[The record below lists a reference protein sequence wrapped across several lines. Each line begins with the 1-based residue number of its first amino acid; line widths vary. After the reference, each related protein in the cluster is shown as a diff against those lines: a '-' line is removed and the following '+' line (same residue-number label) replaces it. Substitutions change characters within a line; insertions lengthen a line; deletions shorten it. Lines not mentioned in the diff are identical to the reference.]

1 MRLVSVVIGTYNGAS
16 YIKEQLDS
24 ILAQTYSPL
33 EIIIV
38 DDASKDNTVAI
49 LQDYSQKYNNIKVY
63 DFKTNVGYI
72 KNFERGIALTK
83 GKHIALSD
91 QDDWWMPTKIEALMN
106 NINHYELVYCDS
118 DFVDADLKLMGNRFS
133 NVKNLVSID
142 TPINLLI
149 DNCVSGHAS
158 LFKKSL
164 FEKAIPFP
172 ENIPH
177 DWWLAYVASLE
188 EGILYVDEPLV
199 KYRHHQHNVIASA
212 KKNKKDKSKKRSKRQ
227 KFEKRKLRIKTFYA
241 KCPDHLKQEKK
252 LILKI
257 KKSYHSF
264 SLPNNLNRVFL
275 FYSNRKELLKILKRS
290 NFSKI
295 VYILNMFFRI
305 K

>member
-1 MRLVSVVIGTYNGAS
+1 MELVSVVIGTYNGAS

-38 DDASKDNTVAI
+38 DDASKDNTVTIA
-49 LQDYSQKYNNIKVY
+49 LDYSQKYDHITVHT
-63 DFKTNVGYI
+63 FEINVGYI
-72 KNFERGIALTK
+72 KNFERGIALAK
-83 GKHIALSD
+83 GKYIALSD
-91 QDDWWMPTKIEALMN
+91 QDDWWMPTKIESLMN
-106 NINHYELVYCDS
+106 KIDHHELVYCDS
-118 DFVDADLKLMGNRFS
+118 DFVDADLKRMGNRFS
-133 NVKNLVSID
+133 SVKNLINISS
-142 TPINLLI
+142 PINLLI

-164 FEKAIPFP
+164 FEKAAPFP

-188 EGILYVDEPLV
+188 KSILYIDEPLV

-212 KKNKKDKSKKRSKRQ
+212 KKKKKDKSKKKSKRQ
-227 KFEKRKLRIKTFYA
+227 KFEERRLRIETFYA
-241 KCPDHLKQEKK
+241 KCPDRLKQEKK

-257 KKSYHSF
+257 KQSYHSF
-264 SLPNNLNRVFL
+264 SLLNNLNRVFL

-290 NFSKI
+290 NSSKI
-295 VYILNMFFRI
+295 IYILNMFFRV